1 MAGKCYLWWDIS
13 KNRKL
18 CAMPKGKLYVDEYM
32 MDTVYDDKYEHVV
45 NLDESGLK
53 LGYRIG

>member
-1 MAGKCYLWWDIS
+1 
-13 KNRKL
+13 
-18 CAMPKGKLYVDEYM
+18 MPKDKFYVDEYM

-53 LGYRIG
+53 LGYSMDN